1 MKASDVMTP
10 NVISVRPDTPVS
22 EIAELMLDYQISATP
37 VIEHD
42 ALVGMVSEGD
52 LLRRAETRTE
62 RRRSRWIAALT
73 PNSDLA
79 ADYVKTHGRTARDVM
94 TQNVVTISEETTLA
108 DIAEILESRRIKR
121 VPVMRGKRVVG
132 IVSRANLLQAL
143 ASRSEARSPTAATSD
158 QTIRDTLFAELREQ
172 KWAVKPHD
180 TNIIVH
186 DGVVDLW
193 GVVQSDEERKAMIVA
208 AEGVP
213 GVRRVEDHMSFPIPP
228 MF

>member
-42 ALVGMVSEGD
+42 ELVGMVSEGD